1 MDGIWLADGQLT
13 LRDDLPGLELPAE
26 EVRIRPTLMGVC
38 RTDME
43 LMAGYYPFTGVL
55 GHEFVGIVEE
65 GPTEWL
71 GQRVVGE
78 INAICG
84 RCPSCQSGRGNHC
97 LERTVLGIVGRD
109 GCFAESFLLPQRNL
123 WIVPDGVL
131 DECAVFTEPLAA
143 AMRIP
148 EQVDLCPGDRCLVV
162 GDGRL
167 GQLVARVLARRNLT
181 PMVLGRHL
189 RKLSLLEKY
198 PIESTIDAAKIEAGG
213 FDVAIECTGNA
224 SGFEAALRALRPQGT
239 LVMKSTYAGQLQ
251 CDASALVVDEIQLVG
266 SRCGPFAPALAA
278 LSDGSI
284 DPRDLIDDE
293 FTLEDGVAGLCRGAE
308 RGVLKVLLRPS

>member
-1 MDGIWLADGQLT
+1 
-13 LRDDLPGLELPAE
+13 
-26 EVRIRPTLMGVC
+26 
-38 RTDME
+38 
-43 LMAGYYPFTGVL
+43 
-55 GHEFVGIVEE
+55 
-65 GPTEWL
+65 
-71 GQRVVGE
+71 
-78 INAICG
+78 
-84 RCPSCQSGRGNHC
+84 
-97 LERTVLGIVGRD
+97 
-109 GCFAESFLLPQRNL
+109 
-123 WIVPDGVL
+123 
-131 DECAVFTEPLAA
+131 
-143 AMRIP
+143 
-148 EQVDLCPGDRCLVV
+148 V

-181 PMVLGRHL
+181 PMVLGRHP

-224 SGFEAALRALRPQGT
+224 SGFEAARRALRPLGT
-239 LVMKSTYAGQLQ
+239 LVMKSTYTGQLQ

-293 FTLEDGVAGLCRGAE
+293 FTLEDGVAGLRRGAE